1 MAKSANMRLWLIHAA
16 ILGCVLLVPFFI
28 SEYYARL
35 AVEAMILA
43 VFAMSLDLIMGYAGI
58 ASFGHAA
65 YFGAGGYGLAVVI
78 VHLTGSIWLALLTS
92 ALVSGLLA
100 LLVGVLSIRA
110 KGIYFAILTLAFAE
124 VLYRVVFHT
133 PFLGGSDGM
142 VGLPTPDLNLFFFK
156 VDLKKTINF
165 YFVTVAFAYL
175 CYLACRRLVRS
186 PFGHVLMGLRE
197 NEDRVGFIGFNIK
210 RYKVTAFVISGIL
223 AGLSGGMFSLFKSF
237 ADTEQ
242 LDFLMSGKVIIMT
255 LLGGLGTLIG
265 PMIGAI
271 FLMFF
276 ETILSAYFEFYHI
289 ITGALFIL
297 VVIFFRKGLLGLI
310 PSFDKER

>member
-1 MAKSANMRLWLIHAA
+1 MIHAA
-16 ILGCVLLVPFFI
+16 VLGCVLLVPSFI
-28 SEYYARL
+28 SEYYTRL

-65 YFGAGGYGLAVVI
+65 YFGAGGYALAVI
-78 VHLTGSIWLALLTS
+78 VVHVTDSIWAALLAS
-92 ALVSGLLA
+92 AMVSGLLA

-110 KGIYFAILTLAFAE
+110 KGIYFAILTMAFAE
-124 VLYRVVFHT
+124 VLYRIVFHT

-142 VGLPTPDLNLFFFK
+142 VGLPTPDLNLGLFK
-156 VDLKKTINF
+156 VSLKKTLNF
-165 YFVTVAFAYL
+165 YFVAAAFAYL
-175 CYLACRRLVRS
+175 SYLVCHRIVRS
-186 PFGHVLMGLRE
+186 PFGHVLMGVRE
-197 NEDRVGFIGFNIK
+197 NEERVPFIGLNVK
-210 RYKVTAFVISGIL
+210 RYKITAFVISGIF

-242 LDFLMSGKVIIMT
+242 LHFLMSGKVIIMT

-265 PMIGAI
+265 PMVGAV
-271 FLMFF
+271 FLTVF
-276 ETILSAYFEFYHI
+276 ETILSSYFESYHI

-297 VVIFFRKGLLGLI
+297 VVIFFRKGLIGLL
-310 PSFDKER
+310 SGWGKER

>member
-1 MAKSANMRLWLIHAA
+1 MIKSANGRLWLIHATV
-16 ILGCVLLVPFFI
+16 LGCVLLVPSFV
-28 SEYYARL
+28 SEYYTRL

-43 VFAMSLDLIMGYAGI
+43 VFAMSLDIIMGYAGI

-65 YFGAGGYGLAVVI
+65 YFGAGGYSLAVI
-78 VHLTGSIWLALLTS
+78 VVHVADSVWLALLAS
-92 ALVSGLLA
+92 AVVSGLLA

-124 VLYRVVFHT
+124 VLYRIVFHT

-142 VGLPTPDLNLFFFK
+142 VGLPTPDLNLGLVKINMKSTF
-156 VDLKKTINF
+156 NF
-165 YFVTVAFAYL
+165 YVVAAAFAYL
-175 CYLACRRLVRS
+175 SYLICRRIVRS
-186 PFGHVLMGLRE
+186 PFGHVLMGVRE
-197 NEDRVGFIGFNIK
+197 NEDRVPFIGFNVK
-210 RYKVTAFVISGIL
+210 RYKITAFVISGIL

-242 LDFLMSGKVIIMT
+242 LHFLMSGKVIIMT

-265 PMIGAI
+265 PMVGAV
-271 FLMFF
+271 FLTVF
-276 ETILSAYFEFYHI
+276 ETILSSYFESYHI

-297 VVIFFRKGLLGLI
+297 VVIFFRKGLIGLV
-310 PSFDKER
+310 SGWGKER

>member
-1 MAKSANMRLWLIHAA
+1 MGRSVNIRLWILHAA
-16 ILGCVLLVPFFI
+16 VLAGAILVPFLI
-28 SEYYARL
+28 PEYYARL

-65 YFGAGGYGLAVVI
+65 YFGAGGYSLAVI
-78 VHLTGSIWLALLTS
+78 VVHVSGSIWLALLTS
-92 ALVSGLLA
+92 ALISGLLA

-124 VLYRVVFHT
+124 VLYRIVFHT
-133 PFLGGSDGM
+133 PALGGSDGM
-142 VGLPTPDLNLFFFK
+142 VGLPTPDLNLLLFK
-156 VDLKKTINF
+156 VDLKSTVNF
-165 YFVTVAFAYL
+165 YLVTVAFTYL
-175 CYLACRRLVRS
+175 CYLACRRLVIS

-197 NEDRVGFIGFNIK
+197 NEDRVGCIGFNIK
-210 RYKVTAFVISGIL
+210 RYKVTAFVLSGVL

-242 LDFLMSGKVIIMT
+242 LHFLMSGKVIIMT

-265 PMIGAI
+265 PMAGAI
-271 FLMFF
+271 FLTFF
-276 ETILSAYFEFYHI
+276 ETVLSSFFEFYHI

-297 VVIFFRKGLLGLI
+297 VVIFFRKGLLGLV
-310 PSFDKER
+310 PNLDKER